1 MPPIIL
7 PLALVP
13 VPTLVEEQPLAMPL
27 VALPA
32 AFVPLPGLVVDRA
45 PLAIHLGLGLP
56 LLPQRDETAPR
67 VLHPCLEV
75 DQDSPLTPQNW
86 SKDALAARVLAVS
99 HKGRSG
105 GAVLHLPPPLQRIS
119 LSSSTKQRRSPC
131 AFSLPRPRDL
141 ASRHLVDLNSL
152 QAGQKRS
159 CTHLEMFG
167 VRFHPKFS
175 KIQQKHRSWRQ
186 GSKESKEA
194 PRSAWSERP
203 VRATRGREAN
213 HLRPPWPAA
222 SSAALDTPPVGEA
235 SRVPFFLPAHARVGR
250 AEPQQEAAR
259 QTEQA
264 RSETARL
271 AFAENEGGNDSAGG

>member
-1 MPPIIL
+1 MVKRCARCSGAGGLTQGSLGWRGSTPAAASTTD
-7 PLALVP
+7 LALV
-13 VPTLVEEQPLAMPL
+13 LNQA
-27 VALPA
+27 
-32 AFVPLPGLVVDRA
+32 
-45 PLAIHLGLGLP
+45 
-56 LLPQRDETAPR
+56 
-67 VLHPCLEV
+67 
-75 DQDSPLTPQNW
+75 
-86 SKDALAARVLAVS
+86 KALALCLQSTSPARPRLPS
-99 HKGRSG
+99 PGRPELPPGRSKTK
-105 GAVLHLPPPLQRIS
+105 LH
-119 LSSSTKQRRSPC
+119 
-131 AFSLPRPRDL
+131 A
-141 ASRHLVDLNSL
+141 
-152 QAGQKRS
+152 

-235 SRVPFFLPAHARVGR
+235 SRVPFFLTAHARVGR

-271 AFAENEGGNDSAGG
+271 ALAENEGGNDSAGG